1 MTEWLSIFKI
11 NALRYESQIIP
22 FLSDKK
28 NRQYHSTEK
37 NATTK
42 TASIAT
48 FEVEN
53 DVAFYP
59 MQLII
64 SWDESQ
70 HCFDKTVHCISCAH
84 RKVAKQIVAPVILGK
99 SPNCFNKLLWEW
111 YCLKNHSATS
121 LQRFRDIVHPDIFDC
136 ISAHYPSL
144 FPSQS
149 HTDSYPWHRH
159 ASWEWARQH
168 WRCNYLNV
176 LKHSLD

>member
-1 MTEWLSIFKI
+1 MTEWLRIFKI

-28 NRQYHSTEK
+28 NRQHYSTEK

-64 SWDESQ
+64 SLRWVTALFCWNSAPHLLCTQES
-70 HCFDKTVHCISCAH
+70 H
-84 RKVAKQIVAPVILGK
+84 
-99 SPNCFNKLLWEW
+99 
-111 YCLKNHSATS
+111 
-121 LQRFRDIVHPDIFDC
+121 
-136 ISAHYPSL
+136 
-144 FPSQS
+144 
-149 HTDSYPWHRH
+149 
-159 ASWEWARQH
+159 
-168 WRCNYLNV
+168 
-176 LKHSLD
+176 